1 MSIVKQTLEDLK
13 NGCEV
18 TIVCFGDSITAGY
31 GVRKGF
37 PYFWREMLQQKYPE
51 ARIKLINSGIAGDT
65 IADGMARL
73 DWAVL
78 SYRPDLVT
86 VNFGINDA
94 VMGIGLYE
102 FKSNLKNIVQDILY
116 GPGSEV
122 LLLSSQPLETPT
134 YDELVVPYY
143 KTIADVAN
151 EMEIG
156 FVDVYEAWK
165 KRIKDGIPLSKLILP
180 GLDHPDEAGYK
191 IIAEELMNFF

>member
-65 IADGMARL
+65 TADGMARL

-78 SYRPDLVT
+78 SYLPDLVT
-86 VNFGINDA
+86 INFGINDA
-94 VMGIGLYE
+94 IMGIGLYE

-134 YDELVVPYY
+134 YDELVVQYY

-165 KRIKDGIPLSKLILP
+165 KRIKEGIPLSKLILP

>member
-1 MSIVKQTLEDLK
+1 
-13 NGCEV
+13 
-18 TIVCFGDSITAGY
+18 
-31 GVRKGF
+31 
-37 PYFWREMLQQKYPE
+37 MLQQKYTE

-65 IADGMARL
+65 TADGMARL

-78 SYRPDLVT
+78 SYLPDLVT
-86 VNFGINDA
+86 INFGINDA
-94 VMGIGLYE
+94 IMGIGLYE
-102 FKSNLKNIVQDILY
+102 FKSNLKNIVHAILY

-134 YDELVVPYY
+134 YDELVVQYY

>member
-65 IADGMARL
+65 TADGMVRL

-94 VMGIGLYE
+94 LMGIGLYE

-134 YDELVVPYY
+134 YDELVVQYY
-143 KTIADVAN
+143 KKIADVAN
-151 EMEIG
+151 DMEIG
-156 FVDVYEAWK
+156 FVDVYKAWK

-180 GLDHPDEAGYK
+180 RLDHPNEAGYK